1 MRIKLL
7 FVALVLVCA
16 SCANRKNT
24 SGQTVTFEEADS
36 DTAFKNL
43 VSHIELTRLNED
55 SYLMGS
61 ELSMIP
67 CSGGVVLVDK
77 RNTKVARFSEQ
88 GEFQNEIGK
97 KGNGPGEYV
106 HLLGVQVDADVVTVF
121 AAPDKIM
128 EYDLEG
134 NLLTDRSCKGLGL
147 SAYKSST
154 GLYTYYGY
162 SGVEPYRV
170 AYFPEDGE
178 KQSYLPVETKLL
190 PLSLGNDIFSH
201 SDDVYMLDSYSNTV
215 YKLSEEGCKEHVSFD
230 FGDYAIGDEFYSFND
245 AFKSAEYLMSSDN
258 ALIYR
263 YVPGLEHSIVQ
274 VNLKSSSS
282 PASKVVYG
290 ISDSKGWKWFALD
303 ADKEMKSV
311 CGPFRYFKDN
321 VLYAILE
328 PGQVTKFV
336 EEFKEKVVEGQTDEE
351 DSHYIAK
358 IWLD

>member
-1 MRIKLL
+1 
-7 FVALVLVCA
+7 
-16 SCANRKNT
+16 
-24 SGQTVTFEEADS
+24 
-36 DTAFKNL
+36 
-43 VSHIELTRLNED
+43 
-55 SYLMGS
+55 MGS

-134 NLLTDRSCKGLGL
+134 NLLTDRSCKGLGS

-162 SGVEPYRV
+162 SGIEPYRV

-178 KQSYLPVETKLL
+178 KQYYLPVETKLL
-190 PLSLGNDIFSH
+190 PLSLGNDIFSY
-201 SDDVYMLDSYSNTV
+201 SDDIYMLDSYSNTV
-215 YKLSEEGCKEHVSFD
+215 YQLSEEGCKERVSFD
-230 FGDYAIGDEFYSFND
+230 FGDYSIGDEFYSFND

-263 YVPGLEHSIVQ
+263 YVPGPEHSIVQ
-274 VNLKSSSS
+274 VNLKRSSS
-282 PASKVVYG
+282 PASKVVYPAFPT
-290 ISDSKGWKWFALD
+290 I
-303 ADKEMKSV
+303 
-311 CGPFRYFKDN
+311 
-321 VLYAILE
+321 
-328 PGQVTKFV
+328 T
-336 EEFKEKVVEGQTDEE
+336 
-351 DSHYIAK
+351 
-358 IWLD
+358 

>member
-134 NLLTDRSCKGLGL
+134 NLLTDRSCKGLGS

-162 SGVEPYRV
+162 S
-170 AYFPEDGE
+170 
-178 KQSYLPVETKLL
+178 
-190 PLSLGNDIFSH
+190 
-201 SDDVYMLDSYSNTV
+201 
-215 YKLSEEGCKEHVSFD
+215 
-230 FGDYAIGDEFYSFND
+230 
-245 AFKSAEYLMSSDN
+245 
-258 ALIYR
+258 
-263 YVPGLEHSIVQ
+263 
-274 VNLKSSSS
+274 
-282 PASKVVYG
+282 
-290 ISDSKGWKWFALD
+290 
-303 ADKEMKSV
+303 
-311 CGPFRYFKDN
+311 
-321 VLYAILE
+321 
-328 PGQVTKFV
+328 
-336 EEFKEKVVEGQTDEE
+336 
-351 DSHYIAK
+351 
-358 IWLD
+358 